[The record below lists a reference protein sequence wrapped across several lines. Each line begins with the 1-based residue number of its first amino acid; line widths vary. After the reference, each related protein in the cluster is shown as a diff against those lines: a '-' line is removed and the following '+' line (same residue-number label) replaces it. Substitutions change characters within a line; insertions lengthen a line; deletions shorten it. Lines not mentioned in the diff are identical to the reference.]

1 MAGLERPGK
10 TLIRVLLIVITVL
23 PCCPLLNHAVA
34 ETPASYDL
42 LIIGPEYYR
51 SILQSLIDF
60 KAAQGV
66 KTMFFPIEQISM
78 NATGPGV
85 AEKLH
90 EFVAGEYEQS
100 GVKYLLLVGTYEQ
113 VPTKYVYSPS
123 DELGLADFNYK
134 PSDWYYGVPDW
145 SDSEVGLLGGNIP
158 RIAVGR
164 LPVRNG
170 EELDR
175 LIRKIIRVKT
185 GFQPGLLLILND
197 PCVNAEPLAET
208 LGAHYP
214 ACVNTTVINLDPSLL
229 KNVTYL
235 VTITHGSPDALF
247 TRTPGGE
254 LKPLLTSREA
264 SRVTW
269 DCTIHYMAACFSGA
283 LDLGEES
290 LARVLVTSEE
300 GPALVIASTR
310 TESSGNPILTV
321 FWERFFA
328 TGDVGRSFVEAVETY
343 LLDERVFSTKPLF
356 NAYNFYLTKAIYG
369 DVSWRVGETGSSIQV
384 SSATRNLNTPIENSV
399 EDPSNT
405 CPAEEAAPPCGGTII
420 DLLVLAFSSCILA
433 AGLRIS
439 ARRRQPPVL
448 ANRVSI
454 NRRVGLLKV

>member
-1 MAGLERPGK
+1 M
-10 TLIRVLLIVITVL
+10 IL

-34 ETPASYDL
+34 ETPAGYDL
-42 LIIGPEYYR
+42 LIIGPESYR
-51 SILQSLIDF
+51 SILQRLLEF

-66 KTMFFPIEQISM
+66 KTMFFTIEQISM
-78 NATGPGV
+78 NATGPRA

-90 EFVAGEYEQS
+90 EFVAGEYEKY

-123 DELGLADFNYK
+123 DEHGLADFNYK

-145 SDSEVGLLGGNIP
+145 NDSEVGLLGGNIP

-175 LIRKIIRVKT
+175 LIRKIIRVET

-197 PCVNAEPLAET
+197 PRVDAEPLAEA
-208 LGAHYP
+208 LGAHHP
-214 ACVNTTVINLDPSLL
+214 ACVDATVKNLDPSLFN
-229 KNVTYL
+229 NVTYL
-235 VTITHGSPDALF
+235 VTVTHGSPDALF
-247 TRTPGGE
+247 TRTPDGE
-254 LKPLLTSREA
+254 LKPLITSREA

-269 DCTIHYMAACFSGA
+269 NYAIHYMAACFSGA
-283 LDLGEES
+283 LDLDGES

-328 TGDVGRSFVEAVETY
+328 TGDVGSSFIEAVETY
-343 LLDERVFSTKPLF
+343 LLDERVFSTSKHLF
-356 NAYNFYLTKAIYG
+356 NAYNLYLTKEIYG
-369 DVSWRVGETGSSIQV
+369 DVSWRIRDPGSSIRGE
-384 SSATRNLNTPIENSV
+384 SATRNPDTPVGNSVKEPLNTG
-399 EDPSNT
+399 
-405 CPAEEAAPPCGGTII
+405 PAEKTAPPLGSTII
-420 DLLVLAFSSCILA
+420 LMLAPAFSTCMLA
-433 AGLRIS
+433 AGLRLF
-439 ARRRQPPVL
+439 ARRRQPRL
-448 ANRVSI
+448 SSRMG
-454 NRRVGLLKV
+454 RQ

>member
-1 MAGLERPGK
+1 M
-10 TLIRVLLIVITVL
+10 IVMMVL
-23 PCCPLLNHAVA
+23 PCCPLLNNAVA
-34 ETPASYDL
+34 ETPAGYDL
-42 LIIGPEYYR
+42 LIIGPESYR
-51 SILQSLIDF
+51 SILQRLLDF

-90 EFVAGEYEQS
+90 EFIAGEYEQS

-175 LIRKIIRVKT
+175 LIRKIIKVET

-208 LGAHYP
+208 LGAHHP
-214 ACVNTTVINLDPSLL
+214 ACVNMTVKNLDPSLFS
-229 KNVTYL
+229 NVTFL

-247 TRTPGGE
+247 TRTPDGE
-254 LKPLLTSREA
+254 LKPLITSREA
-264 SRVTW
+264 SLVTW
-269 DCTIHYMAACFSGA
+269 DCAVHYMAACFSGA
-283 LDLGEES
+283 LDLEGES
-290 LARVLVTSEE
+290 LARVLVTSEG

-328 TGDVGRSFVEAVETY
+328 TGDVGRSFLDAVETY
-343 LLDERVFSTKPLF
+343 LLDERVFSNSKPLF

-369 DVSWRVGETGSSIQV
+369 DVSWRVRDTGSSIQGG
-384 SSATRNLNTPIENSV
+384 SATRSPNTPVENSV

-405 CPAEEAAPPCGGTII
+405 GPAEEAAPPWGSTII
-420 DLLVLAFSSCILA
+420 PMLVLAFSSCALA
-433 AGLRIS
+433 AGLRLF
-439 ARRRQPPVL
+439 ARRRQPPVSAKPGL
-448 ANRVSI
+448 A
-454 NRRVGLLKV
+454 

>member
-1 MAGLERPGK
+1 M
-10 TLIRVLLIVITVL
+10 VL

-34 ETPASYDL
+34 ETSAGYDL
-42 LIIGPEYYR
+42 LIIGPESYR
-51 SILQSLIDF
+51 SILQSLLDF

-145 SDSEVGLLGGNIP
+145 NDSEVGLLGGNIP

-175 LIRKIIRVKT
+175 LIRKIIRVET

-197 PCVNAEPLAET
+197 PYVDAET
-208 LGAHYP
+208 LAKALGAHHQTR
-214 ACVNTTVINLDPSLL
+214 VDTTVKNLDPSFFN
-229 KNVTYL
+229 NVTYL

-247 TRTPGGE
+247 TRTPDGE
-254 LKPLLTSREA
+254 LKPLITSKEA
-264 SRVTW
+264 SRVTGNYA
-269 DCTIHYMAACFSGA
+269 IHYMAACFSGA
-283 LDLGEES
+283 LDLDGES
-290 LARVLVTSEE
+290 LARVLVTSAE

-343 LLDERVFSTKPLF
+343 LLDERVFSTSKPLF
-356 NAYNFYLTKAIYG
+356 SAYNFYLTKVIYG
-369 DVSWRVGETGSSIQV
+369 DVSWRIRDPGSSIRGA
-384 SSATRNLNTPIENSV
+384 STTRSPNTPVENK
-399 EDPSNT
+399 DPSNAS
-405 CPAEEAAPPCGGTII
+405 PVEKAAPPWGSII
-420 DLLVLAFSSCILA
+420 IPMLVLTLSSFTLA
-433 AGLRIS
+433 AGLGLF
-439 ARRRQPPVL
+439 ARRRQPPV
-448 ANRVSI
+448 
-454 NRRVGLLKV
+454 